1 VRANKIVSISI
12 VLFLWVTLFS
22 CSESL
27 KSEEGK
33 VEELITDFYAWYA
46 DQIEFGNNLAFQPD
60 FYEDSSR
67 VTALDFRVV
76 ESNLGDLGFHHSY
89 IVEYKNEFSECTEN
103 LKSVSLDSLK
113 NFDGIAE
120 YERIDCD
127 FFNSYH
133 WTKDMEAHDGVEV
146 ISVEFDGD
154 KRAKAVCKIYN
165 TAEKMRIYWEHK
177 EININLEK
185 MGDSWKI
192 RDLEVVVL

>member
-1 VRANKIVSISI
+1 MRANKIVSISI

-133 WTKDMEAHDGVEV
+133 
-146 ISVEFDGD
+146 
-154 KRAKAVCKIYN
+154 
-165 TAEKMRIYWEHK
+165 
-177 EININLEK
+177 
-185 MGDSWKI
+185 
-192 RDLEVVVL
+192 